1 VVADVKTSTALGDN
15 PIEKCRR
22 PDQKEGTTMNLW
34 QNYIQPKNLAEAMD
48 AFANAPR
55 PLIPIAGGT
64 DLLLD
69 LEQGRHSP
77 VQTLIDVN
85 SIEEMTRLEMMG
97 DKLFIGASVPVN
109 RIVHDPLAVT
119 HTQALTE
126 ACDLIAGPQV
136 RNVATLGG
144 NVAHALP
151 AADGTIAL
159 LALNTQ
165 VEVAFASAGRVVSSD
180 SETRI
185 ETRRTPVQDL
195 FLGPGKSSLKHGE
208 ELIVGFYLPL
218 LKENQASCFKR
229 IMRPQ
234 GVALPILNCAVW
246 LEREA
251 DMIKDIR
258 IAVGPGGGTPFR
270 AMQAE
275 DTLRGQ
281 PLNEETFESALES
294 LLAQAHFRT
303 SARRASADYRR
314 HIVSGLFWDVVETT
328 WKRAE

>member
-1 VVADVKTSTALGDN
+1 
-15 PIEKCRR
+15 
-22 PDQKEGTTMNLW
+22 MNLW
-34 QNYIQPKNLAEAMD
+34 QNYIRPKNLTEAMD
-48 AFANAPR
+48 AFATAPR
-55 PLIPIAGGT
+55 PLLPIAGGT

-77 VQTLIDVN
+77 VQTLVDVT
-85 SIEEMTRLEMMG
+85 SIAELTLLEQRG
-97 DKLFIGASVPVN
+97 DELFIGAAVPVN
-109 RIVHDPLAVT
+109 RIVHDSLAVY
-119 HTQALTE
+119 HAQALTE

-159 LALNTQ
+159 LALNAQ
-165 VEVAFASAGRVVSSD
+165 VEIAGRVQAVK
-180 SETRI
+180 TRQVPFK
-185 ETRRTPVQDL
+185 EL
-195 FLGPGKSSLKHGE
+195 FLGPGKSSLKYGE

-218 LKENQASCFKR
+218 SKPHQSSSFKR

-246 LEREA
+246 VERGN
-251 DMIKDIR
+251 DTIKEIR

-270 AMQAE
+270 ATQAE
-275 DTLRGQ
+275 DALRGNS
-281 PLNEETFESALES
+281 LNEKTFESALEV
-294 LLAQAHFRT
+294 LLVQAQFRT

-314 HIVSGLFWDVVETT
+314 HIVSGLFRNVIESA

>member
-1 VVADVKTSTALGDN
+1 
-15 PIEKCRR
+15 
-22 PDQKEGTTMNLW
+22 MNLW
-34 QNYIQPKNLAEAMD
+34 QNYIRPKNLSEAMD
-48 AFANAPR
+48 AFAHAPR
-55 PLIPIAGGT
+55 PLLPIAGGT

-77 VQTLIDVN
+77 VQTLVDVT
-85 SIEEMTRLEMMG
+85 SVTEMTALEKRG
-97 DKLFIGASVPVN
+97 DELFIGAAVPVN
-109 RIVHDPLAVT
+109 RVT
-119 HTQALTE
+119 TTPEVAHHAQALAE
-126 ACDLIAGPQV
+126 ACNLIAGPQV

-159 LALNTQ
+159 LALDAKA
-165 VEVAFASAGRVVSSD
+165 EVADPTG
-180 SETRI
+180 TRI
-185 ETRRTPVQDL
+185 VPFREL

-218 LKENQASCFKR
+218 TAPHRSSCFKR

-246 LEREA
+246 LEREN
-251 DMIKDIR
+251 DTIKDVR

-270 AMQAE
+270 ATQAE
-275 DTLRGQ
+275 DVLRGKS
-281 PLNEETFESALES
+281 LTEETFESALET
-294 LLAQAHFRT
+294 LLAQSQFRT

-314 HIVSGLFWDVVETT
+314 HIVNGLFRDVVEIA
-328 WKRAE
+328 WKRAEWD

>member
-1 VVADVKTSTALGDN
+1 
-15 PIEKCRR
+15 
-22 PDQKEGTTMNLW
+22 MNLW
-34 QNYIQPKNLAEAMD
+34 QNYIRPKNLTEAMD

-55 PLIPIAGGT
+55 PLLPIAGGT

-69 LEQGRHSP
+69 LEQSRHSP
-77 VQTLIDVN
+77 VQTLVDVT
-85 SIEEMTRLEMMG
+85 SISELTLLEQRG
-97 DKLFIGASVPVN
+97 DELFIGAAVPVN
-109 RIVHDPLAVT
+109 RIVHDPLAAR
-119 HTQALTE
+119 HAQALTE

-159 LALNTQ
+159 LALDVQ
-165 VEVAFASAGRVVSSD
+165 AEIASATG
-180 SETRI
+180 
-185 ETRRTPVQDL
+185 TRRIPFKDL

-218 LKENQASCFKR
+218 IKPHQASCFKR

-246 LEREA
+246 LEREN
-251 DMIKDIR
+251 DTIKDVR

-270 AMQAE
+270 ATQAE
-275 DTLRGQ
+275 DVLRGN
-281 PLNEETFESALES
+281 PLNEETFESALEA
-294 LLAQAHFRT
+294 LLSQAKFRT
-303 SARRASADYRR
+303 SARRASADYRG
-314 HIVSGLFWDVVETT
+314 HIVSGLFRDVIESA
-328 WKRAE
+328 WERA